1 MLFNTYR
8 DSIRMI
14 GSANNGPPPPHLPQ
28 IIVYDVAIYV
38 RINPNGLYYDPV
50 ERDAVR
56 FLSDPHRLLP
66 WMLPHQNQPQFLG
79 GIPAPNNLI
88 IDTLGPNQN
97 VGKIQVQDEGEQEPD
112 HIFWP

>member
-1 MLFNTYR
+1 MFFNTYR
-8 DSIRMI
+8 DGIRMI
-14 GSANNGPPPPHLPQ
+14 GSANNGPPPAHLPQ
-28 IIVYDVAIYV
+28 IIVYNVAIYI
-38 RINPNGLYYDPV
+38 RLNPAGLYDPV
-50 ERDAVR
+50 EIDAVH